1 MRPASAQ
8 TNEQPSAGLPS
19 ILRVPKNGTDG
30 IKGLSLQSKLARL
43 QPLERIA
50 GPRKIVKSS
59 VDDFVSKMSSE
70 SQKQDATGEG
80 IVFQADGIEKTS
92 LIEHEWP
99 LQQKL
104 YDFLISVA
112 ERNKFHLGYAGDVV
126 VLCSDDRFLE
136 LEALQAAK
144 VLRAKVIAGGEWQSP
159 SKEMKAAISEFLPLI
174 QRWSAIAWNVDGE
187 FVFEHKPFSCV
198 VARVEAKE
206 ILLLEEKSV
215 KAGKVVRNYLIP
227 LKQAKLI
234 AEGFF
239 DDGVTFIQFADDFID
254 PPVFEK

>member
-1 MRPASAQ
+1 MQ
-8 TNEQPSAGLPS
+8 N
-19 ILRVPKNGTDG
+19 
-30 IKGLSLQSKLARL
+30 KLARL
-43 QPLERIA
+43 QPLVKIA
-50 GPRKIVKSS
+50 EPREVVKSS
-59 VDDFVSKMSSE
+59 VDDFISKMNSE
-70 SQKQDATGEG
+70 SRKQDATGEG
-80 IVFQADGIEKTS
+80 IVFQADGIEKSS
-92 LIEHEWP
+92 LIEYEWP

-136 LEALQAAK
+136 LEALRAAK

-159 SKEMKAAISEFLPLI
+159 SKEMKEAIKDFLPLI
-174 QRWSAIAWNVDGE
+174 QQWSAIAWNVDGE

-206 ILLLEEKSV
+206 ILLLEERRV
-215 KAGKVVRNYLIP
+215 QAGRAIRNYLIP

-239 DDGVTFIQFADDFID
+239 DDGVTFIQFADDIIE
-254 PPVFEK
+254 PSVFEK